1 MIEYWRGQ
9 YIKFL
14 NFKTAKIKT
23 PLAMKKNKEYKNLLT
38 QNAELKNKH
47 IGERCFIVGNGPSLK
62 SVDFNLL
69 RGETIISVNQI
80 NRHPDFALLKP
91 KYHFWADASFFK
103 FEEHEADE
111 LLEIMRGINKY
122 NTPKCFFPIEQLEV
136 VKKYHLDSDLDVA
149 FFDDKL
155 IFYDNYGKDIDFAG
169 VVPAFPT
176 VVQYCIILAM
186 YMGFKEIYLLG
197 CDNTSILVNIQSVL
211 NADSEHYDYAYEV
224 SEKEKKRMRKIVE
237 DNSLEAYARTYYETF
252 KLYRELYSY
261 CKSREIKLVNCSTQ
275 TVIESIPRKKLEDVI
290 GSKNNYGE

>member
-14 NFKTAKIKT
+14 NFKAAKIKM
-23 PLAMKKNKEYKNLLT
+23 PFAMKKNKEYKKLLK

-47 IGERCFIVGNGPSLK
+47 AGERCFILGNGPSLK
-62 SVDFNLL
+62 NVDFNLL
-69 RGETIISVNQI
+69 KGENIISVNQI

-122 NTPKCFFPIEQLEV
+122 NTPKCFFPIEQLAV
-136 VKKYHLDSDLDVA
+136 IKKYRLDEELDVA

-155 IFYDNYGKDIDFAG
+155 IFYDNYKADIDFAG
-169 VVPAFPT
+169 VVPAFST
-176 VVQYCIILAM
+176 VIQYCIILAV

-197 CDNTSILVNIQSVL
+197 CDNTSILVNIQSAL
-211 NADSEHYDYAYEV
+211 DTEGEHFDYAYEV
-224 SEKEKKRMRKIVE
+224 NEVEKKRMRRIVE

-252 KLYRELYSY
+252 KLYRELFHY
-261 CKSREIKLVNCSTQ
+261 CQSKNITLVNCSTQ
-275 TVIESIPRKKLEDVI
+275 TVIDSIPRKKLEDVI
-290 GSKNNYGE
+290 KK